1 MRRLIGKARM
11 GKKASRKGTGL
22 RRRRAMPRWM
32 RPAVRVVMIAVMLAA
47 AVGAPVWLWHSP
59 RMAAAMDEGYRAL
72 LVITADFG
80 LTIQEVTLEGRIHT
94 PRRRVVAALRLKR
107 GDPLFGFD
115 PRAIRDR
122 LVRLAWVRAA
132 SVERRLPGTVQI
144 RIIERIPL
152 ALWQRKGKLTLVDD
166 RGEVI
171 TGRGIRRFRDLL
183 IVVGDDAPRHA
194 ATLIAMLGREP
205 ELARRVNAAVRVGKR
220 RWNLE
225 LKGGIKVRLPEIDAP
240 GAWRRLAWLEKKH
253 RLLDREVTS
262 VDLRQP
268 DRLILVTPS
277 GVRPLRTTAGR
288 DT

>member
-1 MRRLIGKARM
+1 
-11 GKKASRKGTGL
+11 
-22 RRRRAMPRWM
+22 
-32 RPAVRVVMIAVMLAA
+32 
-47 AVGAPVWLWHSP
+47 
-59 RMAAAMDEGYRAL
+59 
-72 LVITADFG
+72 
-80 LTIQEVTLEGRIHT
+80 
-94 PRRRVVAALRLKR
+94 
-107 GDPLFGFD
+107 
-115 PRAIRDR
+115 
-122 LVRLAWVRAA
+122 
-132 SVERRLPGTVQI
+132 VQI
-144 RIIERIPL
+144 RIVERIPL

-205 ELARRVNAAVRVGKR
+205 ELAGRVNAAVRVGKR

-225 LKGGIKVRLPEIDAP
+225 LKGGIKVRLPEIDAL

-253 RLLDREVTS
+253 RLLDREVKS